1 MDMSTFA
8 RRLREVRESKSISA
22 ETLAGAIGLN
32 KTTIYRYEN
41 CGFKS
46 IKQSRL
52 EAIANFLMVDS
63 DYLIGKS
70 DNMVTQESVKALSK
84 QDKREIN
91 DILSMT
97 TQLLKQD
104 GLLFDG
110 KPASEDSIRSII
122 EAMEIGLEMAKR
134 KNM

>member
-1 MDMSTFA
+1 METSA
-8 RRLREVRESKSISA
+8 LSIQDIS
-22 ETLAGAIGLN
+22 EKYDLN

-70 DNMVTQESVKALSK
+70 DNMVTQESVKSLSK

-97 TQLLKQD
+97 TM
-104 GLLFDG
+104 
-110 KPASEDSIRSII
+110 DSR
-122 EAMEIGLEMAKR
+122 
-134 KNM
+134 